1 MNELKTTSVSRF
13 CLAKISEQVFCSK
26 TYVFFGQPPIGFRQD
41 KGLFAK
47 MMPFTFFLAP
57 PTPPGSGSP
66 GHPDAEGQEQST
78 RVRSSGTK
86 DPNEEESC
94 RRTGVTS
101 SRENGT
107 GPPGQCERGG
117 EIFGGAPRIAQEPAR
132 DSPAT
137 VMGTHHDGEDYN
149 NYFHICEEANNDE
162 GNPSCDDD
170 DRNGGSY
177 DEFLFHLDSEVTKEI
192 YETEYKPDVNMK
204 WLTQG
209 IVPVESK
216 DAERPGKLLALS
228 NTEQRARKGL
238 VDAERIWEGHLQPV
252 TTPAPPSP
260 RRPQPPA
267 SQGTT
272 GSRRG
277 RGGSRRRHSQPY

>member
-1 MNELKTTSVSRF
+1 
-13 CLAKISEQVFCSK
+13 
-26 TYVFFGQPPIGFRQD
+26 
-41 KGLFAK
+41 
-47 MMPFTFFLAP
+47 
-57 PTPPGSGSP
+57 
-66 GHPDAEGQEQST
+66 
-78 RVRSSGTK
+78 
-86 DPNEEESC
+86 
-94 RRTGVTS
+94 
-101 SRENGT
+101 
-107 GPPGQCERGG
+107 
-117 EIFGGAPRIAQEPAR
+117 
-132 DSPAT
+132 
-137 VMGTHHDGEDYN
+137 MGTHHDGEDYN

-170 DRNGGSY
+170 DKDGGSY

-216 DAERPGKLLALS
+216 DAERHAKLLALS

-252 TTPAPPSP
+252 TTPAPPSA

>member
-1 MNELKTTSVSRF
+1 
-13 CLAKISEQVFCSK
+13 
-26 TYVFFGQPPIGFRQD
+26 
-41 KGLFAK
+41 
-47 MMPFTFFLAP
+47 
-57 PTPPGSGSP
+57 
-66 GHPDAEGQEQST
+66 
-78 RVRSSGTK
+78 
-86 DPNEEESC
+86 
-94 RRTGVTS
+94 
-101 SRENGT
+101 
-107 GPPGQCERGG
+107 
-117 EIFGGAPRIAQEPAR
+117 
-132 DSPAT
+132 
-137 VMGTHHDGEDYN
+137 MGTHHDGEDYN

-170 DRNGGSY
+170 DKDGGSY

-267 SQGTT
+267 SQGTGWEPSST
-272 GSRRG
+272 
-277 RGGSRRRHSQPY
+277 QPTLLNCTLYSVPRSE

>member
-1 MNELKTTSVSRF
+1 
-13 CLAKISEQVFCSK
+13 
-26 TYVFFGQPPIGFRQD
+26 
-41 KGLFAK
+41 
-47 MMPFTFFLAP
+47 
-57 PTPPGSGSP
+57 
-66 GHPDAEGQEQST
+66 
-78 RVRSSGTK
+78 
-86 DPNEEESC
+86 
-94 RRTGVTS
+94 
-101 SRENGT
+101 
-107 GPPGQCERGG
+107 
-117 EIFGGAPRIAQEPAR
+117 
-132 DSPAT
+132 
-137 VMGTHHDGEDYN
+137 MGTHHDGEDYN

-170 DRNGGSY
+170 DRDGGSY

-252 TTPAPPSP
+252 TTPAPSP